1 MKRQRSHY
9 KLSAIK
15 AAFSQPAQLNRTMT
29 ATHGAESM
37 DMDEQAVADVISS
50 LSSRDFDKSMR
61 ADLNPMIWQDV
72 YKPIVKGREL
82 YVKFTLDAHGKLF
95 LISFKENEA

>member
-37 DMDEQAVADVISS
+37 DIDEQAVADVISS

-61 ADLNPMIWQDV
+61 ADLKPDDLAGCLQANCQRPGAVREV
-72 YKPIVKGREL
+72 YARCPRKAV
-82 YVKFTLDAHGKLF
+82 FD
-95 LISFKENEA
+95 